1 MQKSAQLPRNTAHKT
16 ESSEWPLFTSIH
28 IYSLKKKK
36 KKETFSPLAS
46 VFSFP
51 FREKKK
57 KKNECNLW
65 KLLIEEA
72 GSLGYPYL
80 LPEATNVYWKVNNG
94 KVIEG

>member
-1 MQKSAQLPRNTAHKT
+1 MAL
-16 ESSEWPLFTSIH
+16 
-28 IYSLKKKK
+28 IYKYSHLQLKKKK
-36 KKETFSPLAS
+36 KKGNILPSCQC
-46 VFSFP
+46 VFLSFQG
-51 FREKKK
+51 KKK

>member
-1 MQKSAQLPRNTAHKT
+1 MALIYKYSHLQL
-16 ESSEWPLFTSIH
+16 I
-28 IYSLKKKK
+28 KK
-36 KKETFSPLAS
+36 KKEIFSPFAS

-57 KKNECNLW
+57 KNECNLW
-65 KLLIEEA
+65 KLLTEEA

-94 KVIEG
+94 KVTEG

>member
-1 MQKSAQLPRNTAHKT
+1 MEHGSQDREFRMAL
-16 ESSEWPLFTSIH
+16 
-28 IYSLKKKK
+28 IYKYSHLQLKKKK
-36 KKETFSPLAS
+36 EIFSPLAS

-57 KKNECNLW
+57 KKKECNLW
-65 KLLIEEA
+65 KLLTEQA

-94 KVIEG
+94 KVTEG

>member
-1 MQKSAQLPRNTAHKT
+1 MQKPAQLPRNTAHKT

-36 KKETFSPLAS
+36 KKKETFSPLAS

-57 KKNECNLW
+57 KECNLW
-65 KLLIEEA
+65 KLLTEEA